1 MSVAAKA
8 SLTFLVSND
17 CALSNASL
25 KTNKAAEDSAAW
37 YGGDYQNAL
46 RKSASSFIL
55 PSKNFSL
62 YDSNLCHRAVH
73 SAYSDALTSCLA
85 HLPASQ

>member
-25 KTNKAAEDSAAW
+25 KTNKAADDSAAW
-37 YGGDYQNAL
+37 YGGA
-46 RKSASSFIL
+46 
-55 PSKNFSL
+55 
-62 YDSNLCHRAVH
+62 
-73 SAYSDALTSCLA
+73 
-85 HLPASQ
+85 